1 MNSAPAHSSEQ
12 LKELISVLAAKC
24 PGHGTQ
30 FWVKLSGV
38 QKSRTLSASANARVI
53 RQHLEWRKRENMW
66 TRVNVNVND
75 SSQRSRL
82 AIYNLQKWVVKFLSL
97 SDTCTQAFS
106 ALWLFVHILNFLE
119 APWDAILQNPIITRP
134 ACSV

>member
-1 MNSAPAHSSEQ
+1 MNSASAHSFEQ

-30 FWVKLSGV
+30 FWVKLFGV
-38 QKSRTLSASANARVI
+38 QKSKALSASANVRVI
-53 RQHLEWRKRENMW
+53 RQHLEWRKREEMC
-66 TRVNVNVND
+66 TRVNVND
-75 SSQRSRL
+75 SSQRSRF

-97 SDTCTQAFS
+97 SGTQAFS

-119 APWDAILQNPIITRP
+119 APWDAKVQNPIIARP